1 MSLPVED
8 LKKLSQL
15 LDTALDLDP
24 AEQEAW
30 LARLEAADDVAA
42 RLAPNLRQ
50 LLARKGAG
58 ETADLI
64 DRGPVFALPEGVAS
78 ARAAAGDRVGPYVLV
93 RELGVGGMGEVWL
106 AERADGALKRQV
118 ALKLPMFS
126 ARRGVLVQRF
136 ARERDILAALA
147 HPHIARLYDA
157 GLAEDG
163 QPYLALEYVQ
173 GEPITTYCKALGLGP
188 RERVAL
194 LRQVLEAV
202 QFAHAN
208 LVIHRDLK
216 PGNVLVRA
224 DGQAMLLDF
233 GIAKLM
239 ESEQGQAQETE
250 LTRVGGRALTLG
262 YAAPEQIAGAAVST
276 ATDVYALGALLYE
289 LLAGVRP
296 FEGKPH
302 EVEAAVLGQEPPRP
316 KGVPADLSNIVL
328 KALKKA
334 PAERYATAEAFAAD
348 LRRWLDGAPVL
359 AQPDSMGYRLRKF
372 VARHRVGVAASAA
385 MLAVVLG
392 ASVVSLQQ
400 ARRAEAEAQRAQRE
414 ALRAQ
419 SEAQTARAVQ
429 DFLEGIFK
437 ASSGDQPSPAKAR
450 QRTALALLDEG
461 VARVD
466 QALAGEPRAQL
477 RVFETLA
484 EVYEDMALLER
495 SADLRAR
502 AARLT
507 ARLDGPGSATHVA
520 ALAAQAQA
528 LNSSGRNAQARAVLE
543 EADQLLAAQR
553 EPDRKARIAVD
564 IAMGDFYNFVDD
576 ARGLPYAERAMKLL
590 REQAPSPEWVDAL
603 SLLGGLRRVTGD
615 FEGARRAL
623 AEAIDVAAKL
633 PGGVASKLPAAYDLW
648 AFAELESGNGERGIE
663 LLRKVIEMDEANGGP
678 DSANVFIGRRRL
690 VSALLEEGHAAE
702 ALQTVRAMR
711 AKLASLPALKEFVFP
726 VGMQEA
732 TALFQLGRIDEGI
745 EAVNRLPDI
754 DGEAARNPMDTF
766 SAWRVTANLRM
777 ARSDLEGAADAIARA
792 EGVANGRDLG
802 HGPRLAASL
811 MRSTLALRR
820 GRTDDAR
827 ALVALVFA
835 DTAAPLQRIQ
845 GAVLAAQI
853 DLAAGDAARAEATA
867 WQALAVIAGG
877 GPSRRGRAVN
887 EPVLQGVLGRAL
899 LAQGRAAEALVPLR
913 AALDGQRALRDL
925 RVSLVLADAHLS
937 LGDALAA
944 TGQRQP
950 AREQLEAARA
960 IHQRWTRVPAR
971 DAEALRALGRRL
983 ASEPAAAPPASR
995 AR

>member
-1 MSLPVED
+1 MSLAVED

-78 ARAAAGDRVGPYVLV
+78 ARAAAGDTVGPYVLV

-136 ARERDILAALA
+136 ARERDILAALT

-157 GLAEDG
+157 GLAADG

-173 GEPITTYCKALGLGP
+173 GEPITTYCQALGLGQ

-276 ATDVYALGALLYE
+276 ASDVYALGVLLYE

-316 KGVPADLSNIVL
+316 RGVPADLSNIVL
-328 KALKKA
+328 KALKKT

-348 LRRWLDGAPVL
+348 LQRWLDGAPVL
-359 AQPDSMGYRLRKF
+359 AQPDSLGYRLRKF

-400 ARRAEAEAQRAQRE
+400 ARRAEAEAR
-414 ALRAQ
+414 RAQ

-466 QALAGEPRAQL
+466 KALAGEPRAQL

-484 EVYEDMALLER
+484 DVYEDMALLER

-502 AARLT
+502 AARLA

-528 LNSSGRNAQARAVLE
+528 LNSGGRNAQARAVLE

-623 AEAIDVAAKL
+623 AEAIDVAGKL
-633 PGGVASKLPAAYDLW
+633 PGGAASKLPAAYDLW
-648 AFAELESGNGERGIE
+648 AFAELESGNGGRGIE

-678 DSANVFIGRRRL
+678 DSPNVFIGRRRL
-690 VSALLEEGHAAE
+690 VSALLDEGCAAE

-711 AKLASLPALKEFVFP
+711 AKLAALPGLKEFVFP
-726 VGMQEA
+726 VGMAEA

-745 EAVNRLPDI
+745 EAVSRLPDI
-754 DGEAARNPMDTF
+754 DGEALRNPMDTF
-766 SAWRVTANLRM
+766 SAWRVAANLRM
-777 ARSDLEGAADAIARA
+777 ARGDLEGAAEAIGRA
-792 EGVANGRDLG
+792 EGVASGRDLG

-827 ALVALVFA
+827 ALVAPVLA
-835 DTAAPLQRIQ
+835 DTAAAPLQRIQ
-845 GAVLAAQI
+845 GSVLAAQI

-867 WQALAVIAGG
+867 RLALAAIAGG
-877 GPSRRGRAVN
+877 GPPRRGSAVN
-887 EPVLQGVLGRAL
+887 VPVLQGVLGRAL
-899 LAQGRAAEALVPLR
+899 LAQGRAAEALVPFR
-913 AALDGQRALRDL
+913 AALDGQRALRDPQ
-925 RVSLVLADAHLS
+925 VSLVLADAHLA

-944 TGQRQP
+944 AGQLQP

-960 IHQRWTRVPAR
+960 IHRRWARVPVR
-971 DAEALRALGRRL
+971 EAEALRALGRRL
-983 ASEPAAAPPASR
+983 APDTAAAPAASR